1 MGRFANC
8 HPPSFTS
15 LTSPGDLL
23 YPCTIPCHGVRNL
36 SNQINKLGRSHVL
49 GRRNDMSYVEAC
61 ALHQLFLPVWKLMS
75 SVSKSVFS
83 RYSYFLNDS
92 DFKSLNKE
100 ILMISWAEMIKHFIE
115 SYKLIKKKLKTKSS
129 KSQNNFRAI

>member
-1 MGRFANC
+1 MNKQSTRCHVKLKKWVDLPIATPLFHEPNFSRRFTL
-8 HPPSFTS
+8 P
-15 LTSPGDLL
+15 L
-23 YPCTIPCHGVRNL
+23 YYP
-36 SNQINKLGRSHVL
+36 HVL